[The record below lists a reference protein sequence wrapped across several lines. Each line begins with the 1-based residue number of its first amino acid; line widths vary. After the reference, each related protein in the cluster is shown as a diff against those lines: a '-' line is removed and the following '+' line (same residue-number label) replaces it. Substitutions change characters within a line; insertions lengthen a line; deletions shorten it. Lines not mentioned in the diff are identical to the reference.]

1 MFKKM
6 FGPKKIEG
14 KGEAIPLEELRD
26 KLLAYFPSEGE
37 VNPFLTIEANKKS
50 PEGFSAVWQFYS
62 KESDMDNMGYKKCQ
76 VTHTV
81 SVAIDPAEKA
91 VRLKSRHFSK
101 TTRIPRGETIYHPW
115 QRYVKIGLLPDLIE
129 QVEADKNKKAFS
141 YSSKKVFEPLIA
153 CITENG
159 WDAYKGLL

>member
-14 KGEAIPLEELRD
+14 KGKAVPVEELRN
-26 KLLAYFPSEGE
+26 KLLELFPSEGE
-37 VNPFLTIEANKKS
+37 VNSFLTIEANKKS
-50 PEGFSAVWQFYS
+50 QDGFSAVWKFYS

-81 SVAIDPAEKA
+81 NVEIDPAEKA
-91 VRLKSRHFSK
+91 VHLKSKHFSK
-101 TTRIPRGETIYHPW
+101 TTRIPKGETIHFPW
-115 QRYVKIGLLPDLIE
+115 QKYVNIGKLPDLIE
-129 QVEADKNKKAFS
+129 KVEADKSKRAFS
-141 YSSKKVFEPLIA
+141 YSSKKAFKPVIA